1 MRFTRELFMSLRS
14 RVKVQHWE
22 TRAWDV
28 ITVAVMLMTALVGAL
43 WMLKQ

>member
-1 MRFTRELFMSLRS
+1 MSLRS
-14 RVKVQHWE
+14 KAKVQHWE

-28 ITVAVMLMTALVGAL
+28 ITVAVMLMTALTGAL